1 MDMEEI
7 PAWKIEEVE
16 RLTKLLKSSPVVGVV
31 DIEGIPALQMQQMRG
46 KLRGSV
52 NLTVSRNTLIE
63 RALDNIIDDR
73 ENIGELK
80 NHLSGQTAL
89 VTTDINPFKLYNRME
104 DTKTNAPASGGEI
117 SPEDIKIK
125 KGDTPFKPGPVVGD
139 LQKAGIPA
147 AIQGGK
153 VVISK
158 TRVVVEE
165 GEEIPFDLAK
175 MLTRLEIHPIIV
187 GLDLRVAYEDGTLFD
202 NDTLDIDP
210 QEYVDNI
217 RKGALSAFN
226 LSINCGYTTK
236 QNIKPM
242 ISMASRDALSL
253 ALNSDIIVDKT
264 VKIKLAEAHRNML
277 SLIGKLDPEAL
288 DPELMKELGMETE
301 EHEDEKEEV
310 AEEETE
316 KVEEDEKPDDEP
328 VSEAEVEEE
337 QVEAQEE
344 TETEPEEETEAPEE
358 KVEEPDEE
366 PENEE
371 ETEVEDEP
379 KSEEETGDNEEEQEE
394 KEEKV
399 EEAEEISSE
408 DQESEEVENEE

>member
-1 MDMEEI
+1 MDEI
-7 PAWKIEEVE
+7 PVWKKEEVE

-31 DIEGIPALQMQQMRG
+31 DIEGIPALQMQQMRA
-46 KLRGSV
+46 KLRGAV

-63 RALDNIIDDR
+63 RALDNIMDDR
-73 ENIGELK
+73 ENIEELK

-89 VTTDINPFKLYNRME
+89 VTTDINPFKLFNRME

-117 SPEDIKIK
+117 SPKDIKIK

-158 TRVVVEE
+158 TRVVVKE

-187 GLDLRVAYEDGTLFD
+187 GLDLRVAYENGTLFES
-202 NDTLDIDP
+202 DTLDVDP

-253 ALNSDIIVDKT
+253 ALNTDMIVDKT

-277 SLIGKLDPEAL
+277 SLLGKLDPEAL
-288 DPELMKELGMETE
+288 DPELMEKLGIESEEQDEEPEEEIVEETE
-301 EHEDEKEEV
+301 EETIEETE
-310 AEEETE
+310 EEET
-316 KVEEDEKPDDEP
+316 DEKDEADKP
-328 VSEAEVEEE
+328 GDGSDSEDVTEVEEE
-337 QVEAQEE
+337 QGTEEDTDEQEE
-344 TETEPEEETEAPEE
+344 DEE
-358 KVEEPDEE
+358 KVEENDE
-366 PENEE
+366 NDS
-371 ETEVEDEP
+371 EDE
-379 KSEEETGDNEEEQEE
+379 
-394 KEEKV
+394 
-399 EEAEEISSE
+399 
-408 DQESEEVENEE
+408 ESEEDEDNKDE